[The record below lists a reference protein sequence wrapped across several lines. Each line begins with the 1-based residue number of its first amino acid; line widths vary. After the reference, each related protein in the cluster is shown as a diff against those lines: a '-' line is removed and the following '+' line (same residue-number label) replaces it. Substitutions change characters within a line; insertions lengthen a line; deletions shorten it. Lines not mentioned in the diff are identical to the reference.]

1 MSKSRSRKTP
11 SRKLKDLEPKK
22 NAKGG
27 VLIGLNQPVLIGL
40 NQPSLPSVPSINCP
54 SDPSLNFKK

>member
-1 MSKSRSRKTP
+1 MKRGRKKTASRG
-11 SRKLKDLEPKK
+11 LKDLAPKK
-22 NAKGG
+22 DPKGG

-40 NQPSLPSVPSINCP
+40 NQPSVPSINCP